1 MIIAGCDPGAD
12 GAVAFLDA
20 ETCRVIAIV
29 EMPMSAGELRVRE
42 LAMDLLAA
50 LDERRCG
57 CLWVERQA
65 PFAGGTRRIGASS
78 AFALGQRYMAVK
90 AIAACHG
97 WPVEIVSAARWK
109 QHYRIAATKSLAL
122 HCAGQLMPEDAGWW
136 TARRGHCTRARAIGR
151 AEAALIGLY
160 GIRLINAGAATL
172 AAAAAE
178 AAA

>member
-1 MIIAGCDPGAD
+1 MVIAGCDPGAD

-42 LAMDLLAA
+42 LASDLLLA

-57 CLWVERQA
+57 HVWIERQA
-65 PFAGGTRRIGASS
+65 PWAGGDRRIGASS

-97 WPVEIVSAARWK
+97 WPVEIVSAAKWK
-109 QHYRIAATKSLAL
+109 AHYRIAAAKALAL
-122 HCAGQLMPEDAGWW
+122 HTAGQLMPLDAGLW
-136 TARRGHCTRARAIGR
+136 TARRGYCTRARAIGR

-160 GIRLINAGAATL
+160 GIRSFNAIAPVAA
-172 AAAAAE
+172 
-178 AAA
+178 

>member
-12 GAVAFLDA
+12 GAVCFLDA
-20 ETCRVIAIV
+20 ETSRVVACV
-29 EMPMSAGELRVRE
+29 DMPMSAGELRVRE

-57 CLWVERQA
+57 CLWIERQA

-109 QHYRIAATKSLAL
+109 QHYRIAAAKSLAL

-151 AEAALIGLY
+151 AEAALIGLF
-160 GIRLINAGAATL
+160 GIRSTNASRFLSTNTTEVVA
-172 AAAAAE
+172 
-178 AAA
+178 